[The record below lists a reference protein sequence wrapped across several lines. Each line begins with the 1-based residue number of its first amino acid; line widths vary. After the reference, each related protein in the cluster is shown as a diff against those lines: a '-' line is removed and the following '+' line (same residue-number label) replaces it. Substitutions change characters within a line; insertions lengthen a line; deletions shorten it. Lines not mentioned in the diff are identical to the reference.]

1 MLCLETR
8 SETGIK
14 RLRRISIHTN
24 STATALKTDGVV
36 RDVSRSQDAAF
47 ASLRDGASCDF
58 LLCVSAS
65 VLVDDHGAVN
75 DRFGSDSVGLENLLA
90 RIEERKGIRVFEP
103 L

>member
-1 MLCLETR
+1 MLCLQTR
-8 SETGIK
+8 SENDIK

-24 STATALKTDGVV
+24 STATALKTNGVV
-36 RDVSRSQDAAF
+36 RDVSRSQNAAF

-75 DRFGSDSVGLENLLA
+75 DRFGSDSVGLEELLA
-90 RIEERKGIRVFEP
+90 RNEEWSSC
-103 L
+103 